1 MKDKKEQ
8 IAMNIVE
15 MKKEHLD
22 VLIAELKEYDEFWN
36 EKILIDEFQNE
47 NSEYF
52 VLIDREK
59 IIGFAGLWFNIDE
72 AHIMNI
78 AVKKEYRK
86 NGFGTKLLEFLIVK
100 AKEKNK
106 ICITLEV
113 SDNNFSAIL
122 LYEKFNFEKIGTRK
136 KYYNAENDALIM
148 TKTF

>member
-1 MKDKKEQ
+1 
-8 IAMNIVE
+8 MNIVE

-36 EKILIDEFQNE
+36 EKTLIDEFQNE

>member
-1 MKDKKEQ
+1 
-8 IAMNIVE
+8 MNIVE

-36 EKILIDEFQNE
+36 EKTLIDEFQNE

-122 LYEKFNFEKIGTRK
+122 LYEKFNFEKNWNK
-136 KYYNAENDALIM
+136 KKIL
-148 TKTF
+148 

>member
-1 MKDKKEQ
+1 
-8 IAMNIVE
+8 MNIIE

-22 VLIAELKEYDEFWN
+22 RLITDLQEYDEFWN
-36 EKILIDEFQNE
+36 EKILVSEFENE

-52 VLIDREK
+52 ILIEEDK
-59 IIGFAGLWFNIDE
+59 IMGFAGLWFNIDE

-86 NGFGTKLLEFLIVK
+86 KGFGSKLLEFLVNR

-113 SDNNFSAIL
+113 REDNSPAIL

-136 KYYNAENDALIM
+136 KYYNSKIDAIIM

>member
-1 MKDKKEQ
+1 
-8 IAMNIVE
+8 MNIVE

-52 VLIDREK
+52 VLIDDGK
-59 IIGFAGLWFNIDE
+59 ILGFAGLWFNIDE

>member
-1 MKDKKEQ
+1 M
-8 IAMNIVE
+8 MNIVN
-15 MKKEHLD
+15 MKKEHID
-22 VLIAELKEYDEFWN
+22 ILIKELKEYDEFWN
-36 EKILIDEFQNE
+36 EKILIDEFQNK

-86 NGFGTKLLEFLIVK
+86 SGLGTKLLEFLIMK

-106 ICITLEV
+106 MCITLEV
-113 SDNNFSAIL
+113 RDDNFPAIL
-122 LYEKFNFEKIGTRK
+122 LYEKFNFEKIGIRK
-136 KYYNAENDALIM
+136 KYYNSENDAVIM

>member
-1 MKDKKEQ
+1 
-8 IAMNIVE
+8 MNIVE

-122 LYEKFNFEKIGTRK
+122 LYEKFNFEKIGIRK
-136 KYYNAENDALIM
+136 KYYNSENDAVIM

>member
-1 MKDKKEQ
+1 
-8 IAMNIVE
+8 MNIVKME
-15 MKKEHLD
+15 ERHLKI
-22 VLIAELKEYDEFWN
+22 LGNELEKYDEFWN
-36 EKILIDEFQNE
+36 EKILIDEFKNE

-52 VLIDREK
+52 VLIDDGK
-59 IIGFAGLWFNIDE
+59 ILGFAGLWFNIDE

-113 SDNNFSAIL
+113 RDDNIPAIL

>member
-1 MKDKKEQ
+1 
-8 IAMNIVE
+8 MNIVE

-52 VLIDREK
+52 VLIDDGK
-59 IIGFAGLWFNIDE
+59 ILGFAGLWFNIDE

-100 AKEKNK
+100 AKEKSK

-113 SDNNFSAIL
+113 RDDNIPAIL

>member
-1 MKDKKEQ
+1 
-8 IAMNIVE
+8 MNIVE

-52 VLIDREK
+52 VLMDDGK
-59 IIGFAGLWFNIDE
+59 ILGFAGLWFNIDE

-78 AVKKEYRK
+78 AVKKVYRK

-113 SDNNFSAIL
+113 RDDNIPAIL

>member
-1 MKDKKEQ
+1 
-8 IAMNIVE
+8 MNIVE

-52 VLIDREK
+52 VLIDDGK
-59 IIGFAGLWFNIDE
+59 ILGFAGLWFNIDE

-122 LYEKFNFEKIGTRK
+122 LYEKFNFEKIGIRK
-136 KYYNAENDALIM
+136 KYYNSENDAVIM

>member
-1 MKDKKEQ
+1 
-8 IAMNIVE
+8 MNIVE

-113 SDNNFSAIL
+113 RDDNIPAIL

>member
-1 MKDKKEQ
+1 
-8 IAMNIVE
+8 MNIVE

-52 VLIDREK
+52 VLIDDGK
-59 IIGFAGLWFNIDE
+59 ILGFAGLWFNIDE

-113 SDNNFSAIL
+113 RDDNIPAIL

>member
-1 MKDKKEQ
+1 
-8 IAMNIVE
+8 MNIVE

-52 VLIDREK
+52 VLIDDGK
-59 IIGFAGLWFNIDE
+59 ILGFAGLWFNIDE

-86 NGFGTKLLEFLIVK
+86 NGFGTKLLEFLILK
-100 AKEKNK
+100 AK
-106 ICITLEV
+106 
-113 SDNNFSAIL
+113 
-122 LYEKFNFEKIGTRK
+122 
-136 KYYNAENDALIM
+136 
-148 TKTF
+148 

>member
-1 MKDKKEQ
+1 
-8 IAMNIVE
+8 MNIVE

-52 VLIDREK
+52 VLIDDGK
-59 IIGFAGLWFNIDE
+59 ILGFAGLWFNIDE

-113 SDNNFSAIL
+113 RDDNIPAIL
-122 LYEKFNFEKIGTRK
+122 LYEKFNFERIGTRK

>member
-1 MKDKKEQ
+1 
-8 IAMNIVE
+8 MNIVE

-52 VLIDREK
+52 VLIDDGK
-59 IIGFAGLWFNIDE
+59 ILGFAGLWFNIDE

-113 SDNNFSAIL
+113 RDDNIPAIL
-122 LYEKFNFEKIGTRK
+122 LYEKFNFEKIGIRK
-136 KYYNAENDALIM
+136 KYYNSENDAVIM

>member
-1 MKDKKEQ
+1 
-8 IAMNIVE
+8 MNIVE

-52 VLIDREK
+52 VLIDDGK
-59 IIGFAGLWFNIDE
+59 ILGFAGLWFNIDE

-113 SDNNFSAIL
+113 RDDNIPAIL
-122 LYEKFNFEKIGTRK
+122 LYEKFNFEKNGIRK
-136 KYYNAENDALIM
+136 KYYNSENDAVIM

>member
-1 MKDKKEQ
+1 
-8 IAMNIVE
+8 MNIVE

-36 EKILIDEFQNE
+36 EKILIDEFQKE

-52 VLIDREK
+52 VLIDDGK
-59 IIGFAGLWFNIDE
+59 ILGFAGLWFNIDE

-113 SDNNFSAIL
+113 RDDNIPAIL

>member
-1 MKDKKEQ
+1 
-8 IAMNIVE
+8 MNIVE

-52 VLIDREK
+52 VLIDDGK
-59 IIGFAGLWFNIDE
+59 ILGFAGLWFNIDE

-106 ICITLEV
+106 MCITLEV
-113 SDNNFSAIL
+113 RDDNIPAIL

>member
-1 MKDKKEQ
+1 
-8 IAMNIVE
+8 MNIVE